1 VEETI
6 EMATGPRYRVAF
18 RRRREGK
25 TDYQQRRGLVIS
37 GLPRLVVR
45 GSLRNVAIQ
54 IIKAQLNGDVILA
67 AAYSD
72 ELAKKYGWL
81 GDTGNLPAAYLTGLL
96 CGFKAVRQGVNQA
109 VFDVGLH
116 RPSKGSRVF
125 AALKGTLDA
134 GLSVTCDKEK
144 LPDEKRITG
153 QHIVEYAKHLSSNPE
168 AYQKRFSAQLAK
180 GLKPEEI
187 NTHFVQV
194 KERVISSWKK
204 VEPLKMEK
212 EEVSSSTEE
221 FEEITEK
228 QKSTEEE

>member
-18 RRRREGK
+18 RRRRDGK

-37 GLPRLVVR
+37 GLPRLVIR

-54 IIKAQLNGDVILA
+54 IIKAQLNGDVILT

-72 ELAKKYGWL
+72 ELTKKYGWL

-96 CGFKAVRQGVNQA
+96 CGFKAVNQGVSQA

-134 GLSVTCDKEK
+134 GLSVAYDKAK

-153 QHIVEYAKHLSSNPE
+153 QHIVEYAKQLSSNPE
-168 AYQKRFSAQLAK
+168 EYQKRFSAQLAK

-187 NTHFVQV
+187 STHFVQV
-194 KERVISSWKK
+194 KEKVISSWKK
-204 VEPLKMEK
+204 AEPLKKEK
-212 EEVSSSTEE
+212 EEISSSTEE
-221 FEEITEK
+221 SEEVTEK
-228 QKSTEEE
+228 ETSKEEE

>member
-1 VEETI
+1 
-6 EMATGPRYRVAF
+6 MATGPRYRVAF

-54 IIKAQLNGDVILA
+54 IIEAQLHGDVILA
-67 AAYSD
+67 AAHSD
-72 ELAKKYGWL
+72 ELTKKYGWL

-96 CGFKAVRQGVNQA
+96 CGFKAVRQGVNRA

-125 AALKGTLDA
+125 AALKGALDA
-134 GLSVTCDKEK
+134 GLSVACDKEK

-168 AYQKRFSAQLAK
+168 AYHKRFSAQLAK

-187 NTHFVQV
+187 SIHFAQV
-194 KERVISSWKK
+194 KEKILSSWKK
-204 VEPLKMEK
+204 VESLKMKK
-212 EEVSSSTEE
+212 EEFGSSTEE
-221 FEEITEK
+221 FEEIRKK
-228 QKSTEEE
+228 QKLTEAE